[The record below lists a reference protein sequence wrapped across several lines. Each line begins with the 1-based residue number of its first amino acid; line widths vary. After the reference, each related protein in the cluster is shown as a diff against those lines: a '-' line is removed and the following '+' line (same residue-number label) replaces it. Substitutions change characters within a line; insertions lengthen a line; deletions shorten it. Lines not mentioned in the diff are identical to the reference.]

1 VALDVL
7 VLDLA
12 EARGEQVARRREALD
27 VLVEGHEVPFA
38 FLEDHAHLLGRQQ
51 VQILERVE
59 IFRALRGA
67 TGEARCARRRPST
80 PTRQDFIKNG
90 RWSRTSRR
98 SWLRFANAAVG
109 GFGTFGSASV
119 LVLSCR
125 LVAWSARRA
134 ARSIIVLASSSQVS
148 SGRARA

>member
-1 VALDVL
+1 MALEIL

-12 EARGEQVARRREALD
+12 QASGEQVSGRREALD
-27 VLVEGHEVPFA
+27 VLIKRHEFLFA
-38 FLEDHAHLLGRQQ
+38 FLEDHPHLLGRQQ

-59 IFRALRGA
+59 IFRALCGS

-109 GFGTFGSASV
+109 GAGIAS
-119 LVLSCR
+119 LSCR
-125 LVAWSARRA
+125 LVAWSARMVHR
-134 ARSIIVLASSSQVS
+134 VLLK
-148 SGRARA
+148 